1 MKIPSILI
9 ILVVAGTTAGQVTP
23 DDSTLADKSDYKGSV
38 FMGTGGNFT
47 NLMASIRMKPPAF
60 LKEYDVE
67 PFLSIAYIYGS
78 KIYNNDEYYF
88 EGVTVALELH
98 RQINTGIKAFDLV
111 TFAGAGLALPGGA
124 PDADEE
130 EPKGL
135 NYLLTGGLKVQR
147 SMIELDAR
155 AGLLRSWPLPK
166 PTPFLTMNV
175 GVRTKSLIH
184 MPAMF
189 GLGFAILA
197 VITMIPML
205 GMAI

>member
-23 DDSTLADKSDYKGSV
+23 DDSTLADKLDYQGSV

-47 NLMASIRMKPPAF
+47 NLGASIRMKPPAL

-67 PFLSIAYIYGS
+67 PFLSIAYIYGD
-78 KIYNNDEYYF
+78 KIYNNEEYYF

-111 TFAGAGLALPGGA
+111 TFAGAGLPIPGGA

-130 EPKGL
+130 KPEGL
-135 NYLLTGGLKVQR
+135 NYFLTGGLKVQR

-175 GVRTKSLIH
+175 GVRANSLIH

-197 VITMIPML
+197 VLTVIPML
-205 GMAI
+205 VMAN